1 LCSFLYNRGMRAAR
15 GRSEIRIPAN
25 LQNIWDHEIITARA
39 LSKAG
44 YTVEFLAAA
53 NTKDAKSPDILMD
66 GELWEMKA
74 PKTDKLSAIERNLKR
89 ATRQSSN
96 IIIDSHRLRKIHD
109 QTVQHFLIKK
119 FRQQRTISKLVFINR
134 KREVIDISQLA

>member
-1 LCSFLYNRGMRAAR
+1 
-15 GRSEIRIPAN
+15 
-25 LQNIWDHEIITARA
+25 
-39 LSKAG
+39 
-44 YTVEFLAAA
+44 
-53 NTKDAKSPDILMD
+53 MD